1 MKQMEPVLRIEA
13 LAKSFT
19 LHNQGGVT
27 LDVLG
32 RVDLALASG
41 ECVALHGRSGT
52 GKSTLLRTIHGNYKT
67 ASGRI
72 LVAHRGGWVDIA
84 TASPRRILDIRH
96 HTIGYVS
103 QFLHVIPRISAL
115 DIVAEPMRGRG
126 MPLDAARIRAG
137 ELLARLNLPER
148 LWSLAPATFSGGEQQ
163 RINIARGFAVAYP
176 ILLLDEPTASL
187 EGDNRQAVVGLI
199 DEALESGTAI
209 IGIFHDTEVRERV
222 ATRLYP
228 MSEAKAAA

>member
-1 MKQMEPVLRIEA
+1 MEPVLRIEA

-32 RVDLALASG
+32 RVDLDLRPG
-41 ECVALHGRSGT
+41 ECVALNGRSGT
-52 GKSTLLRTIHGNYKT
+52 GKSTLLRTIHGNYKA

-72 LVAHRGGWVDIA
+72 LVAHRGAWADIA
-84 TASPRRILDIRH
+84 TAQPRRMLEIRR

-126 MPLDAARIRAG
+126 VPAEAARERA
-137 ELLARLNLPER
+137 ARLLGRLNVPER

-163 RINIARGFAVAYP
+163 RINIARGFAVEYP

-187 EGDNRQAVVGLI
+187 DGENRQAVLALI
-199 DEALESGTAI
+199 DEARTRGTAM
-209 IGIFHDTEVRERV
+209 IGIFHDAEVRERA
-222 ATRLYP
+222 ATRLYE